1 MRPNPF
7 EEIRQRVSA
16 PEASRFYGLAV
27 TRSGTALC
35 PWHSD
40 RHPSLKLYEGDRGC
54 WCFACQH
61 GGDVVE
67 LVSGILGVSRVQAAQ
82 QINKDFALG
91 LTFGQDRE
99 TPEERRNREAR
110 RAELERYKFFLRWL
124 DEAQIMLCAVHR
136 LGWEARSI
144 PPEDLTEAE
153 ALAVRELPRVAWWL
167 DALSS
172 GKMKNI
178 NPIYEER
185 EEVVALCSRVL
196 KISTP
201 QYKTA

>member
-1 MRPNPF
+1 MYRDPF
-7 EEIRQRVSA
+7 QEIRERISA
-16 PEASRFYGLAV
+16 PEAARFYGLAI

-110 RAELERYKFFLRWL
+110 RAELERYKSFLRWL
-124 DEAQIMLCAVHR
+124 DEALIMLCAVHR

-167 DALSS
+167 DALGS
-172 GKMKNI
+172 GNMMEI
-178 NPIYEER
+178 RPIFEQR
-185 EEVVALCSRVL
+185 EEVEALCNQAL
-196 KISTP
+196 KISEP
-201 QYKTA
+201 QSKTA

>member
-1 MRPNPF
+1 MRPDPF
-7 EEIRQRVSA
+7 TEIRQRVSA
-16 PEASRFYGLAV
+16 LEAARFYGLAV
-27 TRSGTALC
+27 SRSGTALC

-67 LVSGILGVSRVQAAQ
+67 LVSGILGASRVQAAQ

-91 LTFGQDRE
+91 LSFGRDRE
-99 TPEERRNREAR
+99 TPEDRRNREAR
-110 RAELERYKFFLRWL
+110 RAELERYKSFLRWL
-124 DEAQIMLCAVHR
+124 EEAQIMLCAVHR
-136 LGWEARSI
+136 LGWEARST
-144 PPEDLTEAE
+144 PPEELTEAE

-167 DALSS
+167 EALSS

>member
-1 MRPNPF
+1 MYRDPF
-7 EEIRQRVSA
+7 QEIRERISA
-16 PEASRFYGLAV
+16 PEAARFYGLAI

-91 LTFGQDRE
+91 LSFGRDRE
-99 TPEERRNREAR
+99 TPEDRRNREAR
-110 RAELERYKFFLRWL
+110 RAELERYKSFLRWL
-124 DEAQIMLCAVHR
+124 EEAQIMLGAVHCF
-136 LGWEARSI
+136 GWLARSF
-144 PPEDLTEAE
+144 PPEELTEAE

-167 DALSS
+167 EALDS
-172 GKMKNI
+172 GNMQEI
-178 NPIYEER
+178 SPIYEER
-185 EEVVALCSRVL
+185 EKVKELWNRVL
-196 KISTP
+196 KFSTP
-201 QYKTA
+201 QHKTA